1 MGLIWKKAFILGI
14 PIFIITFIG
23 SGMILSYTQIGY
35 KITTGIILLLL
46 LITYYLYGKTIWFTL
61 QATRM
66 GIGFID

>member
-1 MGLIWKKAFILGI
+1 MKKKAFILGI

-46 LITYYLYGKTIWFTL
+46 LITYYLYGKTI
-61 QATRM
+61 
-66 GIGFID
+66 